1 MFSFVKLSAFLPE
14 RLLFI
19 NKTFFVSKLICIRI
33 HSTVITLLMNV
44 KLTPTNH
51 ERIICIS
58 IHYQHVRYNRIVVSN
73 YESLIAYR
81 CRATNEYLFFRVKA
95 MESCIFRSIY
105 FGDMKTAVVCLYS
118 FSLISCEIIIWRD
131 GVYSNNHVECYRNK
145 SL

>member
-1 MFSFVKLSAFLPE
+1 MFSCVKLSVFLAE
-14 RLLFI
+14 RLLSI
-19 NKTFFVSKLICIRI
+19 NKKFFVSKRICIRI
-33 HSTVITLLMNV
+33 HSTFITLLMNV

-51 ERIICIS
+51 ERICIT
-58 IHYQHVRYNRIVVSN
+58 IHYQRVRYNRIAVLN
-73 YESLIAYR
+73 HESLIAYR
-81 CRATNEYLFFRVKA
+81 CRATDEYLFFRVKA

-131 GVYSNNHVECYRNK
+131 GVYSNHHVECYRNK

>member
-51 ERIICIS
+51 ERICS
-58 IHYQHVRYNRIVVSN
+58 TIHYQHVRYNRIAFQN
-73 YESLIAYR
+73 RQSLMVYR

-105 FGDMKTAVVCLYS
+105 GGDMRTAVVCLYS
-118 FSLISCEIIIWRD
+118 FCRISCEIINQRD
-131 GVYSNNHVECYRNK
+131 GVYSNHHMECYRNK

>member
-1 MFSFVKLSAFLPE
+1 MFSFVKLSVFLAE
-14 RLLFI
+14 RLLSI
-19 NKTFFVSKLICIRI
+19 NKTFFVLKLICIRI

-51 ERIICIS
+51 ERMCIS
-58 IHYQHVRYNRIVVSN
+58 IHYQHVRYNQIAFLNR
-73 YESLIAYR
+73 ESLIAYR
-81 CRATNEYLFFRVKA
+81 YRATDEYLFFRVKA
-95 MESCIFRSIY
+95 MKSCIFRCIY

-131 GVYSNNHVECYRNK
+131 GVYSNIHVECYRNK